1 MHLIVLFF
9 LAYFTFSVQ
18 GNNFF
23 ASSWLKQAQTEIFI
37 SWCWYPFV
45 CVSDF
50 LKMLNWLCA
59 KIITLVLWL
68 PVYVE
73 QITWGM
79 SFRWVKKINI
89 FRIVIYQPVTLR
101 TLSSQEASF
110 LDCEVFSCSVSLKC
124 SCIRSLQVQTIAS
137 GCFYPSR
144 SLCLIFIKFVKS
156 HTLRQQAKIALSLFL
171 ELKFTQEFEKCAKS
185 WSQARRK
192 CSGA

>member
-1 MHLIVLFF
+1 
-9 LAYFTFSVQ
+9 
-18 GNNFF
+18 
-23 ASSWLKQAQTEIFI
+23 
-37 SWCWYPFV
+37 
-45 CVSDF
+45 
-50 LKMLNWLCA
+50 MLNWLCA

-79 SFRWVKKINI
+79 SFRWVKKISI
-89 FRIVIYQPVTLR
+89 FRIVIYQPVTYR

-156 HTLRQQAKIALSLFL
+156 HTLRQQAKIALSRYFL
-171 ELKFTQEFEKCAKS
+171 NLNSHKNSRNVRSHDHKPGVSAVVRKYNFYSMRAKNVS
-185 WSQARRK
+185 IGRFNARFNQITL
-192 CSGA
+192 